1 MVLVGALRCVAACTA
16 YHWPSELRVFLAVAT
31 AFGVVALV
39 AELIGLVTGSTV
51 ALAVL
56 VAGMIALWLIATVRH
71 AFTFR
76 TEPGSG
82 RDVHEV
88 IHPQEAMPH

>member
-1 MVLVGALRCVAACTA
+1 MRDLHATGRSRSA
-16 YHWPSELRVFLAVAT
+16 RVFLAVAT

-39 AELIGLVTGSTV
+39 AELIGLVTGRTV